1 MMTLVIFLIACG
13 AAATTGMIFKPGE
26 WYAQLDKPSFTPP
39 NWAFPVAWTIIYLL
53 LAWAGYRLTLLPG
66 SQDVLA
72 LWAAQI
78 ALNTLWT
85 PVFFGARRVFA
96 AMLILALLLL
106 VVAVMVVATL
116 RLDLVTGLILLPYLL
131 WLAVA
136 FALNF
141 SILRNNRDTGNAID
155 Q

>member
-1 MMTLVIFLIACG
+1 MTLVIFLIACG